1 MNLKI
6 IGEIMSKVWMA
17 IAVSLLGHIWAWFH
31 MQGQFKYEWA
41 KTWWWIILGGI
52 PISILFFYGTKWY
65 YEYFGNYWYVRPI
78 GFGIGTLT
86 FGLLTWILL
95 NEVPDTRTII
105 SLFLS
110 VIIII
115 LQISHLIIK

>member
-1 MNLKI
+1 
-6 IGEIMSKVWMA
+6 MSKVWMA

-52 PISILFFYGTKWY
+52 PISIFFFYGTKWY

-86 FGLLTWILL
+86 FGLLTWVLL

-115 LQISHLIIK
+115 LQLSHLTIK